1 MFKIRKIAN
10 VASRAVLDTFTQT
23 YARLS
28 RKRVHGKETKGRC
41 TCVHVCVCVCITCVK
56 ADPECVSRP
65 LQITLAPRKSQLDS
79 FFSFL
84 FPSFSSFSFFFTF
97 SFSDHLIQATTSSN
111 LVIHFS
117 FPDKRSLSILTFDEF
132 RRDTD
137 VANGNH
143 FKQGTRI
150 ALFFYIGERGNKTKK
165 GKSFE
170 RRAGRQILLLK
181 KCECK
186 RKFKLM
192 NIFV

>member
-1 MFKIRKIAN
+1 MRRVRFSIHSHVSHRTRMH
-10 VASRAVLDTFTQT
+10 V
-23 YARLS
+23 S

-84 FPSFSSFSFFFTF
+84 FPSFASSFFTF
-97 SFSDHLIQATTSSN
+97 SFSDRLIQATTCSN

-117 FPDKRSLSILTFDEF
+117 FPDKRFLSILTFDEF
-132 RRDTD
+132 RRDID
-137 VANGNH
+137 VANGNR

-150 ALFFYIGERGNKTKK
+150 ALFFYIGERKNKMKK

-170 RRAGRQILLLK
+170 RRTVIESFIWITLGDLLGNF
-181 KCECK
+181 E
-186 RKFKLM
+186 RKLIDKFCC
-192 NIFV
+192 